1 MALASSARLDP
12 AGLKRAH
19 SLAAA
24 VRAAGVQLRPSG
36 TDRLSGCCPFH
47 DDQQPSFMVDEGD
60 QHFHCFGCH
69 AHGDVIDFVM
79 RREGV
84 DFRRAVERLAGLP
97 ALPRALL
104 QPAKSAR
111 ERRWDRLT
119 LEEQVT
125 MNTAAA
131 LYQEALRHERRALDY
146 LQARGI
152 PDRVIGAAK
161 LGYADGHA
169 LSAWFQRHAGRRSAQ
184 ALGLLDSHGRERL
197 AGRIVVPEWR
207 GGQCLWFIGRDLA
220 EGACR
225 PKYLALGGERP
236 VLGQEGAAGKAAV
249 FLAEGVFDYLSALA
263 WQLPAWSPCGTFL
276 PAERLGFLAGAEA
289 VYGVFDG
296 DAAGRAAAARF
307 GALLGERWR
316 PLLLPDGCDWNDLAR
331 RPGGRAEF
339 FRLLADARRVGR
351 EQRWQ
356 GKGERA

>member
-1 MALASSARLDP
+1 
-12 AGLKRAH
+12 
-19 SLAAA
+19 
-24 VRAAGVQLRPSG
+24 
-36 TDRLSGCCPFH
+36 
-47 DDQQPSFMVDEGD
+47 
-60 QHFHCFGCH
+60 
-69 AHGDVIDFVM
+69 
-79 RREGV
+79 
-84 DFRRAVERLAGLP
+84 
-97 ALPRALL
+97 
-104 QPAKSAR
+104 
-111 ERRWDRLT
+111 
-119 LEEQVT
+119 
-125 MNTAAA
+125 
-131 LYQEALRHERRALDY
+131 
-146 LQARGI
+146 
-152 PDRVIGAAK
+152 
-161 LGYADGHA
+161 
-169 LSAWFQRHAGRRSAQ
+169 
-184 ALGLLDSHGRERL
+184 
-197 AGRIVVPEWR
+197 VPEWR

-331 RPGGRAEF
+331 RPDGRAEF